1 MEISSSVCGAA
12 AVAACAAVAGGAGR
26 GAVQAVSAATAAAS
40 RRRRS
45 IIASVYVAVVTC
57 RSHRCAGVVEDAA
70 RLVADSG
77 GSRAS
82 VIREPALCT
91 KNCGQHGGA
100 RRAAA
105 DSLPALQRT
114 IDASAADV
122 GTQGVRLLQA
132 TYGLASCMR
141 PVTSAVRATA
151 LAAALRGACQGL
163 MRRSTLRACLAVRA
177 RRSRPRAHPRRTRTA
192 AALAQLSGQTD
203 LRQPRLQP
211 GAPTPAAT
219 SLPAAARPVWSAAR
233 RRSRSVRHWHR

>member
-12 AVAACAAVAGGAGR
+12 AVAVCAAVAGGAGR
-26 GAVQAVSAATAAAS
+26 GAVQAASAATAAAS

-45 IIASVYVAVVTC
+45 IIGSVYVAAVTC

-91 KNCGQHGGA
+91 KNCGQHGA

-105 DSLPALQRT
+105 ESLPALQRT
-114 IDASAADV
+114 IVASAAGF

-132 TYGLASCMR
+132 TYLLASCMR

-151 LAAALRGACQGL
+151 LAAAVRGACQGL
-163 MRRSTLRACLAVRA
+163 MRRSTLRV
-177 RRSRPRAHPRRTRTA
+177 SRNTCAQIATKCTPTGHTRTA
-192 AALAQLSGQTD
+192 AAFAQLSGRTD
-203 LRQPRLQP
+203 PRRPRLPPCAQ
-211 GAPTPAAT
+211 TVAT

-233 RRSRSVRHWHR
+233 HRSRSVRHWHR

>member
-12 AVAACAAVAGGAGR
+12 AVAACAAVAGGVGR

-45 IIASVYVAVVTC
+45 IIASVYVAAVTC

-82 VIREPALCT
+82 VIREPAPRT
-91 KNCGQHGGA
+91 KNCGQHGGG
-100 RRAAA
+100 RGVRPPNRCQHCNGP
-105 DSLPALQRT
+105 SLPAPQTSARRVSGSAGHLRDGIVHAAGHQRG
-114 IDASAADV
+114 ALDV
-122 GTQGVRLLQA
+122 IGGGAPRRMPRPDEAIYVALV
-132 TYGLASCMR
+132 YGNARAQMR
-141 PVTSAVRATA
+141 PH
-151 LAAALRGACQGL
+151 
-163 MRRSTLRACLAVRA
+163 
-177 RRSRPRAHPRRTRTA
+177 AHPRSTRTA

-219 SLPAAARPVWSAAR
+219 SLPAATRPVWSAAR
-233 RRSRSVRHWHR
+233 HRSRSVRHWHR

>member
-45 IIASVYVAVVTC
+45 IIASVYVAAVTC

-82 VIREPALCT
+82 VIRELALCPKIADKT
-91 KNCGQHGGA
+91 ARAACGRRIVASTATDHRCQRRWLRHAGFQAPAGHLPVGIVHAAGHQRSARDGIGGGA
-100 RRAAA
+100 PRR
-105 DSLPALQRT
+105 LPRPDEAIYVALACGNARAQ
-114 IDASAADV
+114 
-122 GTQGVRLLQA
+122 
-132 TYGLASCMR
+132 MR
-141 PVTSAVRATA
+141 PH
-151 LAAALRGACQGL
+151 
-163 MRRSTLRACLAVRA
+163 
-177 RRSRPRAHPRRTRTA
+177 AHPRRTRTA

-233 RRSRSVRHWHR
+233 HRIRSVRHWHR